1 MYSENR
7 DALNMD
13 DKTYITIDPEKN
25 FPWPKNMPKDSKNPE
40 LKTMLSSEK
49 FAK

>member
-1 MYSENR
+1 MYSENK
-7 DALNMD
+7 DAQNMD
-13 DKTYITIDPEKN
+13 DKTNIIIDPEHN
-25 FPWPKNMPKDSKNPE
+25 FKWPSNLPKDSKNPE